1 MNSSVMSHD
10 SILSGKLLIAMLTSK
25 AERNLFNFVVKFS
38 PDDLHS
44 LNQVIA
50 LAFAILLLM
59 MLVEVVKILKFFLA
73 NDTSNVIEQL
83 HV

>member
-1 MNSSVMSHD
+1 MSHD

-73 NDTSNVIEQL
+73 YDTSNVIEQL

>member
-1 MNSSVMSHD
+1 MSHD